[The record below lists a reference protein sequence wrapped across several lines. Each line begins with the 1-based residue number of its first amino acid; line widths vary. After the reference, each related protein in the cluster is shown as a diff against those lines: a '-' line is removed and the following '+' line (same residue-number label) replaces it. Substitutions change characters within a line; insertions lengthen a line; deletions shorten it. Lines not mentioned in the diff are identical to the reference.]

1 MEGQK
6 NDETNPIVEV
16 ELMLLLTRKTNE
28 SITCWPHGHREQ
40 PLVVRVAE
48 ISATGSV
55 TLGFEGNSHEIC
67 RTEIFHNFN
76 KENANGSTNAT
87 STEPKA

>member
-1 MEGQK
+1 
-6 NDETNPIVEV
+6 
-16 ELMLLLTRKTNE
+16 MLLLTRKTNE
-28 SITCWPHGHREQ
+28 SITCWPHGQRDE

-76 KENANGSTNAT
+76 KRNANGSTKAT

>member
-1 MEGQK
+1 
-6 NDETNPIVEV
+6 
-16 ELMLLLTRKTNE
+16 MLLLTRRTNE
-28 SITCWPHGHREQ
+28 SITCWPHGQRDE

-48 ISATGSV
+48 VSATGSV

-76 KENANGSTNAT
+76 KKESKNGITTSCTN
-87 STEPKA
+87 